1 MGHTFAMDLLLAMD
15 FTMICLLVI
24 CNYAYFEIAL
34 LFMHKS
40 RTVSQEHYQQ
50 IESKMSKIASE
61 NQKFERLEMSKKDLK
76 EMFEVISKRYLRF

>member
-1 MGHTFAMDLLLAMD
+1 MAHTFAMDLLLAMD
-15 FTMICLLVI
+15 FTMICLLAI

-76 EMFEVISKRYLRF
+76 EMFEVISKR